1 LAAALR
7 AHAVGLWCAEA
18 AVELLIGHGVWLHR
32 PRFVER
38 FVRVQAEPAVVG
50 KTALA
55 WVDWHAAADAV
66 QSGQVVCS
74 AGEGRIL
81 LIAASIAKGVPLDLG
96 DAVTGLD
103 AVDSVF
109 WWPAPC
115 WPPVVTTG
123 PPRTWW
129 GWRADDL
136 GGDQAAAS
144 SAGRAVAAGAGAD
157 AAAWPSGVA
166 AGVAGWQQAVDSA
179 GVDRCR

>member
-66 QSGQVVCS
+66 ASGQVVCS

-103 AVDSVF
+103 ALNSVLV
-109 WWPAPC
+109 AC
-115 WPPVVTTG
+115 
-123 PPRTWW
+123 
-129 GWRADDL
+129 
-136 GGDQAAAS
+136 
-144 SAGRAVAAGAGAD
+144 AVLAAGGHHGAAED
-157 AAAWPSGVA
+157 LVGMA
-166 AGVAGWQQAVDSA
+166 
-179 GVDRCR
+179 CR